1 MAASG
6 SVISIRGG
14 EVEDVY
20 CDDGDT
26 RVLVVDWDVELCEPG
41 KRGVVAVLVGDEAR
55 NVRVSKPYIQP
66 LYQLV
71 GSDVEAAIDTAMESG
86 VLDDVFA

>member
-6 SVISIRGG
+6 IVISIRGG

-26 RVLVVDWDVELCEPG
+26 RVIVVDWDVELCEPG
-41 KRGVVAVLVGDEAR
+41 QRGVLPVPVGDEDR
-55 NVRVSKPYIQP
+55 NVRVSKPYVQP
-66 LYQLV
+66 LYELI
-71 GSDVEAAIDTAMESG
+71 GSDVEAAIDTAVECG